1 MFPHMALKTTEPL
14 AVIGDY
20 TFSEG
25 RLGIHPNDGF
35 DLGLMT
41 TEYTVDIFTGEAGAE
56 DFPADQSPTAGT
68 IYLKNECRAG
78 TVEMSL
84 KTADRLSNPK
94 KVRLAHEDGKIL
106 ILPA

>member
-1 MFPHMALKTTEPL
+1 MAIQTTGPL

-41 TEYTVDIFTGEAGAE
+41 TEYAVDVYAGSAGAE
-56 DFPADQSPTAGT
+56 DFPSDQTPVAGT

-84 KTADRLSNPK
+84 KTAQRLSNPK

-106 ILPA
+106 ILPAQ